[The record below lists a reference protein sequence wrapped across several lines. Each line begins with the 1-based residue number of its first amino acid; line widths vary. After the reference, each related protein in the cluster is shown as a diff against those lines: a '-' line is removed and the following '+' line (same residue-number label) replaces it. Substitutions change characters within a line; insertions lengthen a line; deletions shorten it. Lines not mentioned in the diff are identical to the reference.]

1 MININQFQKI
11 EKYNIIFKL
20 YHIKRKVME
29 SKISNWSDVTFIPK
43 EVKINVMAEN
53 ISTKEIQI
61 IMAKDSVMKEHKAP
75 FPIHVQVL
83 KGEIDFEVFG
93 VKKVSHTLKALDM
106 ISLESNV
113 PHSLSA
119 KEDSIVRLSL
129 AKADSAARVNAVLK
143 K

>member
-1 MININQFQKI
+1 
-11 EKYNIIFKL
+11 
-20 YHIKRKVME
+20 ME

-83 KGEIDFEVFG
+83 KGDSLRNPRGFRKEIQVDF
-93 VKKVSHTLKALDM
+93 VKKSTW
-106 ISLESNV
+106 I
-113 PHSLSA
+113 P
-119 KEDSIVRLSL
+119 
-129 AKADSAARVNAVLK
+129 
-143 K
+143 